1 MASTAPQPAKL
12 RALYRSL
19 FRELPPRPILSSPP
33 SPLHQRLRD
42 SFRTPPSPSP
52 STTNSTPTKPST
64 VATTWPSAD
73 AAAVAHAEQYLAYL
87 RAQRTYA
94 ALLERY
100 NPGMG
105 MDEEE
110 RVRLSARRIG
120 IDLPTLYDADADAE
134 GGDKE
139 GGRKK

>member
-42 SFRTPPSPSP
+42 SFRAPPSPS
-52 STTNSTPTKPST
+52 NSTPTKPST
-64 VATTWPSAD
+64 VTTTWPSAV

-110 RVRLSARRIG
+110 RVRLSARRVG
-120 IDLPTLYDADADAE
+120 IDLPTPYDADADGAE
-134 GGDKE
+134 GSGGGDKE